1 MGSWPV
7 WSQAAQQDV
16 SSGWA
21 WEVSCLFTVAG
32 PHCSR
37 HCLSSASCQISGN
50 IRFSQEHEPYY
61 ELHCTC
67 SLWES
72 NSWWSEGNWGGNA
85 GPGEWLQIQVIVSRE
100 VWLHR
105 NHNKLSACR
114 LISKPDQ
121 WAASDNC
128 IILSYILQCNNSRNK
143 VHNKHTLLWMIP
155 KTPLAPWS
163 MEKLSST
170 KPVPKRFGTIALVHL
185 FLLWSLLFL
194 SFYQLGVL
202 FVFIFVVLSGV
213 TLGYLFET
221 YFVSW
226 GRLLLL

>member
-1 MGSWPV
+1 MWAVGEREKFHVYLQLLDLIGHVTAWALPPVRSVAALDSHRSMNPTMNFTACALYENLIPDDLKGS
-7 WSQAAQQDV
+7 
-16 SSGWA
+16 
-21 WEVSCLFTVAG
+21 
-32 PHCSR
+32 
-37 HCLSSASCQISGN
+37 
-50 IRFSQEHEPYY
+50 
-61 ELHCTC
+61 
-67 SLWES
+67 
-72 NSWWSEGNWGGNA
+72 WGGNA
-85 GPGEWLQIQVIVSRE
+85 GPGERLQIQVIVSRE

-121 WAASDNC
+121 WVASDNC
-128 IILSYILQCNNSRNK
+128 TILSYMLQCNNSRNK
-143 VHNKHTLLWMIP
+143 VHSKHTLLWIIP
-155 KTPLAPWS
+155 ETPLAPWF

-170 KPVPKRFGTIALVHL
+170 KPVPKRFGTTALVHL

-194 SFYQLGVL
+194 SFYQLGIL

>member
-72 NSWWSEGNWGGNA
+72 NSWWSEGSWGGNA
-85 GPGEWLQIQVIVSRE
+85 GPGERLQIQVIVSRE

-155 KTPLAPWS
+155 KTPLAPGPWKNCLPRNQS
-163 MEKLSST
+163 QKVLGPLLWFT
-170 KPVPKRFGTIALVHL
+170 YFCYDLYYFFPFTNLGFCL
-185 FLLWSLLFL
+185 FLFL
-194 SFYQLGVL
+194 
-202 FVFIFVVLSGV
+202 
-213 TLGYLFET
+213 
-221 YFVSW
+221 
-226 GRLLLL
+226 